1 MTLAEYARQIG
12 GTVVG
17 DGSVEI
23 ERIAAIDDVD
33 DRALTFAVDERY
45 LRTALA
51 YAINTAATAKAV
63 ELIVGSY
70 WYAQDAMSL
79 RPNLTV
85 TLGIRHEFNNGWN
98 SPNGVASNFVF
109 GSNGVLL
116 TQPVVG
122 TSVYSENNA
131 RFLFGPRVGIAWA
144 PFGSQTKTTIHAG
157 FGLYYEQLDYMG
169 NCCDAATS
177 PT

>member
-1 MTLAEYARQIG
+1 MEIGWRQWAG
-12 GTVVG
+12 
-17 DGSVEI
+17 
-23 ERIAAIDDVD
+23 A
-33 DRALTFAVDERY
+33 
-45 LRTALA
+45 
-51 YAINTAATAKAV
+51 
-63 ELIVGSY
+63 

-79 RPNLTV
+79 RPQPDRDARNPPRNSITAG
-85 TLGIRHEFNNGWN
+85 TLRTGWRRI
-98 SPNGVASNFVF
+98 SLF

-144 PFGSQTKTTIHAG
+144 PLGSQTKTTIHAG

-169 NCCDAATS
+169 NCCDAAPIGSLNFKVTVS
-177 PT
+177 PTTFPIHLAAGQPIPGAKVSPSGSTT